1 MSQWEKAR
9 SNYKRLEAICIGIGI
24 MCIIIGIAC
33 DILVAND
40 IVFWVVDS
48 LPDFSLAL
56 LQIQATIG
64 TLTIAIIALISGNI
78 SDSYMGTSVS
88 DYYLNIRPKFLK
100 QKVIIFVSLALI
112 LINAI
117 CHMMALYNIVI
128 FVFVLTFFLVGMS
141 IIEVYSIFNG
151 KRKMHEEIE
160 MYFIHVIENDDSYQ
174 KKVNIC
180 DSFVDDWKEI
190 SKIQNDEEVDKY
202 IKLFIKGMK
211 SLIECNDK
219 QGYDDINKL
228 SYKISVNLLAGIS
241 ENEKV
246 HGIIFVQEFY
256 HSLWMYI
263 MQDKSR
269 RYENFSRIT
278 LFGSVACDF
287 VDAMNYISN
296 EKLEKSY

>member
-9 SNYKRLEAICIGIGI
+9 SDYKRLEAICIGIGI
-24 MCIIIGIAC
+24 MCIIIGITC

-128 FVFVLTFFLVGMS
+128 FVFVLTFFLVGVS

-151 KRKMHEEIE
+151 KRKI
-160 MYFIHVIENDDSYQ
+160 
-174 KKVNIC
+174 
-180 DSFVDDWKEI
+180 
-190 SKIQNDEEVDKY
+190 
-202 IKLFIKGMK
+202 L
-211 SLIECNDK
+211 
-219 QGYDDINKL
+219 
-228 SYKISVNLLAGIS
+228 
-241 ENEKV
+241 
-246 HGIIFVQEFY
+246 
-256 HSLWMYI
+256 
-263 MQDKSR
+263 
-269 RYENFSRIT
+269 
-278 LFGSVACDF
+278 
-287 VDAMNYISN
+287 
-296 EKLEKSY
+296 